1 MLTIEKTMRLLS
13 AIFQNKSYI
22 KLSEIN
28 SALLFI
34 SNSLS
39 YILCYSHQYFIELLL
54 TLKSTLVI
62 RK

>member
-28 SALLFI
+28 SALLFV

-39 YILCYSHQYFIELLL
+39 YILRYSHQYFIELLL